1 MLNPLRFRRLIMKG
15 ERRHRSST
23 RRRVMSFKRKSHPT
37 VGIVGF
43 GAFGALIAKHLAG
56 HCRLLAFDPAP
67 REAGS
72 LPVTFCDLLEIA
84 RCDVVVLAVPVSC
97 MTGVIRSLRPHLK
110 PGTVVIDVGSVKIEP
125 VRAMLAE
132 LPDHVEI
139 IGSHPLFGPQSAK
152 DGVAGHRIA
161 WCPVRGSARARS
173 ARRIAAF
180 LRRVLKL
187 NVIRTTPDAHDRHMA
202 VVQGLTHLIAKVLVR
217 MEPLPS
223 RMTTKSF
230 DLILQATNMV
240 RHDAPAVYEAIE
252 RANPHAAAVRER
264 FFALAEEVRDTLEPA
279 SILPPIAAAAY

>member
-1 MLNPLRFRRLIMKG
+1 MLNPLRFRRLIMNGK
-15 ERRHRSST
+15 RRHRSST
-23 RRRVMSFKRKSHPT
+23 RRRVMSFKRKPHPT

-56 HCRLLAFDPAP
+56 HCELLAFDPSP
-67 REAGS
+67 RGS
-72 LPVTFCDLLEIA
+72 VQEQVRFCELPQSTT
-84 RCDVVVLAVPVSC
+84 CDVVVLAVPVSC
-97 MTGVIRSLRPHLK
+97 MTDVIRSLRPHLK
-110 PGTVVIDVGSVKIEP
+110 PGTIVIDVGSVKIEP

-132 LPDHVEI
+132 LPNHVEI

-152 DGVAGHRIA
+152 DGVVGHRIA
-161 WCPVRGSARARS
+161 WCPVRGRS
-173 ARRIAAF
+173 AGRIAAF

-187 NVIRTTPDAHDRHMA
+187 DVIRTTPDAHDRQMA

-223 RMTTKSF
+223 RMTTRSF
-230 DLILQATNMV
+230 DLILQAANMV

-264 FFALAEEVRDTLEPA
+264 FFSLAEVVRDTLEPA
-279 SILPPIAAAAY
+279 PALPPIAAAAY

>member
-1 MLNPLRFRRLIMKG
+1 MP
-15 ERRHRSST
+15 
-23 RRRVMSFKRKSHPT
+23 FKRNLLST

-43 GAFGALIAKHLAG
+43 GAFGALIAKHLAD

-67 REAGS
+67 RDAIG
-72 LPVTFCDLLEIA
+72 LPVTFCDLSEIA

-97 MTGVIRSLRPHLK
+97 MADAIRSLRSQLQ

-161 WCPVRGSARARS
+161 WCPVRGSGRGRS
-173 ARRIAAF
+173 AGRIAAF

-187 NVIRTTPDAHDRHMA
+187 DVIRTTPDAHDRQMA

-223 RMTTKSF
+223 RMTTRSF
-230 DLILQATNMV
+230 DLILQATDMV

-264 FFALAEEVRDTLEPA
+264 FFALAEEVRDTLEPVA
-279 SILPPIAAAAY
+279 PLPRIAAAAY

>member
-1 MLNPLRFRRLIMKG
+1 
-15 ERRHRSST
+15 
-23 RRRVMSFKRKSHPT
+23 MSFKRKTKPT

-56 HCRLLAFDPAP
+56 HCRLLAFDPSP
-67 REAGS
+67 RDAVG
-72 LPVTFCDLLEIA
+72 LPVTFCTFPEIA
-84 RCDVVVLAVPVSC
+84 HCDVVVLAVPVSC
-97 MTGVIRSLRPHLK
+97 MAETIRALRPHLQS
-110 PGTVVIDVGSVKIEP
+110 GTIVIDVGSVKIEP

-132 LPDHVEI
+132 LPEHVEI

-161 WCPVRGSARARS
+161 WCPVRGSS
-173 ARRIAAF
+173 AGRIAAF
-180 LRRVLKL
+180 LHHVLKL
-187 NVIRTTPDAHDRHMA
+187 DVIRTTPDAHDRQMA

-230 DLILQATNMV
+230 DLILQATDMV

-252 RANPHAAAVRER
+252 RANPHAAVVRER

-279 SILPPIAAAAY
+279 SALPPIAAAAY

>member
-1 MLNPLRFRRLIMKG
+1 MLNPLRFRRLIIKG

-23 RRRVMSFKRKSHPT
+23 RRRVMPFKRKSHPT

-56 HCRLLAFDPAP
+56 HCKLLAFDSSP
-67 REAGS
+67 RGS
-72 LPVTFCDLLEIA
+72 VQEPVRFGELPEIA
-84 RCDVVVLAVPVSC
+84 TCDVVVLAVPVSC
-97 MTGVIRSLRPHLK
+97 MADVIRSLRPHLK

-125 VRAMLAE
+125 VRTMLAE
-132 LPDHVEI
+132 LPEHVEI
-139 IGSHPLFGPQSAK
+139 IGTHPLFGPQSAK

-161 WCPVRGSARARS
+161 WCPVRGRS
-173 ARRIAAF
+173 AGRIAAF
-180 LRRVLKL
+180 LRRVLKID
-187 NVIRTTPDAHDRHMA
+187 VIRTTPDAHDQQMA

-217 MEPLPS
+217 MEPLPN

-230 DLILQATNMV
+230 DLILQATDMV

-264 FFALAEEVRDTLEPA
+264 FFSLAEEIRGSLEPSA
-279 SILPPIAAAAY
+279 DLPPLAAAAN

>member
-1 MLNPLRFRRLIMKG
+1 MPL
-15 ERRHRSST
+15 
-23 RRRVMSFKRKSHPT
+23 KRKSKPT

-43 GAFGALIAKHLAG
+43 GAFGALIATHLAG
-56 HCRLLAFDPAP
+56 HCRLLAFDPSP
-67 REAGS
+67 RDAVG
-72 LPVTFCDLLEIA
+72 LPVAFCDLPQSA

-97 MTGVIRSLRPHLK
+97 MAETIRALRPHLQ
-110 PGTVVIDVGSVKIEP
+110 PGAIVIDVGSVKIEP

-132 LPDHVEI
+132 LPEHVEI
-139 IGSHPLFGPQSAK
+139 VGTHPLFGPQSAK
-152 DGVAGHRIA
+152 DGVVGHRIA
-161 WCPVRGSARARS
+161 WCPVRGRS
-173 ARRIAAF
+173 AGRIAAF
-180 LRRVLKL
+180 LRHVLKL
-187 NVIRTTPDAHDRHMA
+187 DVIRTTPDAHDRQMA

-230 DLILQATNMV
+230 DLILQATDMV

-279 SILPPIAAAAY
+279 SALPPIAAAAY